1 MNIPDTTPALEIM
14 YQYALRPKKAKPQK
28 KKKKKLFIHVQ
39 RGVRASYSSVQGG
52 VGAIHCSVFIRF
64 QREVRAYLLGAI
76 QYSVLIPAQREI
88 RAKYSS
94 VLSDVDCRG

>member
-1 MNIPDTTPALEIM
+1 M
-14 YQYALRPKKAKPQK
+14 
-28 KKKKKLFIHVQ
+28 Q

-76 QYSVLIPAQREI
+76 QCSVLIPAQRKI

-94 VLSDVDCRG
+94 VLSDVGASLYSLVIPAQRERTAKY